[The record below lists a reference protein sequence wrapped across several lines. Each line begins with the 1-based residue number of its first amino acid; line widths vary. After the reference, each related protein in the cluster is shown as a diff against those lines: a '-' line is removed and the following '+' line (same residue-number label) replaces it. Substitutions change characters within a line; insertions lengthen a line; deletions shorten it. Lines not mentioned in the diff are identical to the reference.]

1 MAIEFL
7 GHSPSFQRWVFKIDG
22 KQFIGRNF
30 SSASPLAIKFIGMYP
45 DNSPISTGLI
55 KTSGFD
61 ILSGTSQSVAGGIGG
76 IVEWVWSGKK
86 YRNTYHFNIGDVAED
101 EESTLQ
107 FAQPIPYDGPVGGP
121 LAPPTGQ
128 TLPPVGSPSSGSYP
142 GPSGTGTTP
151 PVAQQPTAADNQ
163 LIEQLRRELAE
174 VNRSLAVSENQRMI
188 DTGELNK
195 ARANAQTLQA
205 NLSDARA
212 ELSQAGLAQLAALQ
226 AQLNDSVQRV
236 QEQYK
241 TAAKDQALIN
251 DLTRDLAQAKASLKA
266 AEESG
271 AINVAQLNQA
281 RASANGALAALED
294 AKAALSSGYNTMLL
308 KLQGEI
314 ADALVRV
321 QTNYQ
326 RALKAEEEKAR
337 IAADLARTQGERDE
351 ANRKLAEQQRLA
363 DERRKAEADTEALK
377 KASDTVKTEAAK
389 GQGSIVPVVLGIAY
403 LLLS

>member
-1 MAIEFL
+1 MGISIKGYTPDFKI
-7 GHSPSFQRWVFKIDG
+7 WVFDIDG
-22 KQFIGRNF
+22 REFAAENN
-30 SSASPLAIKFIGMYP
+30 SSPDPLTIKFVRGRYMTFPLPYVP
-45 DNSPISTGLI
+45 NN
-55 KTSGFD
+55 SGFG
-61 ILSGTSQSVAGGIGG
+61 ITSSTTTKTNQIGEKSG
-76 IVEWVWSGKK
+76 IVEWYWQGTSYRSPWQVIAEEVIVQPNPAEGEVGEYNYTLEFVKSGATGS
-86 YRNTYHFNIGDVAED
+86 Y
-101 EESTLQ
+101 
-107 FAQPIPYDGPVGGP
+107 
-121 LAPPTGQ
+121 APPAA
-128 TLPPVGSPSSGSYP
+128 
-142 GPSGTGTTP
+142 TTP
-151 PVAQQPTAADNQ
+151 PVQQPTPPVQQPTAADNQ
-163 LIEQLRRELAE
+163 LIEQLKRELAE

-188 DTGELNK
+188 DTGELSK
-195 ARANAQTLQA
+195 ARANAENLQV
-205 NLSDARA
+205 NLNDARA
-212 ELSQAGLAQLAALQ
+212 ELSQAGRAQLAALQ

-251 DLTRDLAQAKASLKA
+251 DLTRDLAQANANLKA
-266 AEESG
+266 AEQSG

>member
-1 MAIEFL
+1 MTF
-7 GHSPSFQRWVFKIDG
+7 
-22 KQFIGRNF
+22 
-30 SSASPLAIKFIGMYP
+30 PLPYVP
-45 DNSPISTGLI
+45 NN
-55 KTSGFD
+55 SGFG
-61 ILSGTSQSVAGGIGG
+61 ITSSTTTKTNQIGEKSG
-76 IVEWVWSGKK
+76 IVEWYWQGTSYRSPWQVIAEEVIVQPNPAEGEVGEYNYTLEFVKSGATGS
-86 YRNTYHFNIGDVAED
+86 Y
-101 EESTLQ
+101 
-107 FAQPIPYDGPVGGP
+107 
-121 LAPPTGQ
+121 APPAA
-128 TLPPVGSPSSGSYP
+128 
-142 GPSGTGTTP
+142 TTP
-151 PVAQQPTAADNQ
+151 PVQQPTPPVQQPTAADNQ
-163 LIEQLRRELAE
+163 LIEQLKRELAE

-188 DTGELNK
+188 DTGELSK
-195 ARANAQTLQA
+195 ARANAENLQV
-205 NLSDARA
+205 NLNDARA
-212 ELSQAGLAQLAALQ
+212 ELSQAGRAQLAALQ

-251 DLTRDLAQAKASLKA
+251 DLTRDLAQANANLKA
-266 AEESG
+266 AEQSG